1 MFLRVARSMLI
12 PVPLRFSV
20 GVLLAL
26 ALVLVL
32 PTKVIANTNLDF
44 GPFSYTA
51 KDKVLRQVG
60 YELALAMDAEVR
72 FEGSVDP
79 ELPVLGSWNANRF
92 RLVLDGVADTLNLDW
107 LVVNKVLVFSSRS
120 DRSTVTAKFS
130 GMAAERRVVKGFLR
144 DTLNDKAFRT
154 AYTDDE
160 VTINGPRWFVD
171 YEVTEL
177 LAEIESTMDEDGGGE
192 SVAAG
197 QRLQQLALS
206 GTETDEIGVMTFKL
220 RHAWVDDKTFTSGST
235 ETLVPGVA
243 TLARSLSAGRR
254 VPTLTADV
262 GGGAEID
269 EFQATDQFEP
279 SIFGD
284 VRTNSLVVRD
294 YLRKRPSYAA
304 LIEIL
309 DRPSDLIQLEAYIV
323 DINRSKLTEIGI
335 SFQNR
340 SGDTLVQ
347 VSPGAVTSPNNNNN
361 GNGGGNNANNASG
374 FAANLVLDQV
384 GGSQLLAN
392 LRLLETTGDSQ
403 IVSVPSVLAM
413 NNIEA
418 AISRRESFF
427 ITVNSE
433 RDADVIPV
441 TAETRLLVTPSVIE
455 QPNSGDD
462 TLPEIKLLINIQ
474 DAAIDGV
481 SGFGIANTPRT
492 KEFQVSTQAVVTHG
506 DLILVGGQII
516 NQQSSSKDKV
526 PVLGDLPLL
535 GRLFRS
541 DRTDDLQF
549 IRVFMIKPTV
559 VDQEAG

>member
-1 MFLRVARSMLI
+1 MRFVAVAANSCARY
-12 PVPLRFSV
+12 
-20 GVLLAL
+20 LLAVTVVL
-26 ALVLVL
+26 FAALPAL
-32 PTKVIANTNLDF
+32 ANTNLDF

-60 YELALAMDAEVR
+60 YELALSMDAEVR
-72 FEGSVDP
+72 FEGNIDP
-79 ELPVLGSWNANRF
+79 DMPVTGSWKAKRF
-92 RLVLDGVADTLNLDW
+92 RLVVDGVADALNLDW
-107 LVVNKVLVFSSRS
+107 LVVDGALVFSSRD
-120 DRSTVTAKFS
+120 DRSEVSAKFS
-130 GMAAERRVVKGFLR
+130 GMAAERRVLKGFLR
-144 DTLNDKAFRT
+144 DTRNDKAFRT
-154 AYTDDE
+154 NYDDDT
-160 VTINGPRWFVD
+160 VTIEGPRWFVE

-177 LAEIESTMDEDGGGE
+177 LDEIESTMDEDGATE

-197 QRLQQLALS
+197 QRLEQLALS

-220 RHAWVDDKTFTSGST
+220 RHAWVDDKTFSVGSV
-235 ETLVPGVA
+235 ETLIPGVA
-243 TLARSLSAGRR
+243 ALAKSLVAGGDL
-254 VPTLTADV
+254 PGV
-262 GGGAEID
+262 GGD
-269 EFQATDQFEP
+269 EQGGEDLQQALEPFQPT
-279 SIFGD
+279 IFGD

-309 DRPSDLIQLEAYIV
+309 DRPSALIQLEAYIV

-347 VSPGAVTSPNNNNN
+347 VSPGAVSNNNSASTS
-361 GNGGGNNANNASG
+361 NAGG
-374 FAANLVLDQV
+374 FAANLVLDRV
-384 GGSQLLAN
+384 GGDQLLAN
-392 LRLLETTGDSQ
+392 LRVLETTGDSQ

-433 RDADVIPV
+433 RDADVVPV

-455 QPNSGDD
+455 HRGEGAAG
-462 TLPEIKLLINIQ
+462 LPEIKLLINIQ

-481 SGFGIANTPRT
+481 AGFGTSNTPRT

-516 NQQSSSKDKV
+516 NQQTTARDKV
-526 PVLGDLPLL
+526 PLLGDIPLF

-559 VDQEAG
+559 VDLQTN

>member
-1 MFLRVARSMLI
+1 MRFVAVAANSCARY
-12 PVPLRFSV
+12 
-20 GVLLAL
+20 LLAVTVVL
-26 ALVLVL
+26 FAALPAL
-32 PTKVIANTNLDF
+32 ANTNLDF

-60 YELALAMDAEVR
+60 YELALSMDAEVR
-72 FEGSVDP
+72 FEGTIDP
-79 ELPVLGSWNANRF
+79 DMPVTGSWKAKRF
-92 RLVLDGVADTLNLDW
+92 RLVVDGVADALNLDW
-107 LVVNKVLVFSSRS
+107 LVVDGALVFSSRD
-120 DRSTVTAKFS
+120 DRSEVSAKFS
-130 GMAAERRVVKGFLR
+130 GMAAERRVLKGFLR
-144 DTLNDKAFRT
+144 DTRNDKAFRT
-154 AYTDDE
+154 NYDDDT
-160 VTINGPRWFVD
+160 VTIEGPRWFVE

-177 LAEIESTMDEDGGGE
+177 LDEIESTMDEDGATE

-197 QRLQQLALS
+197 QRLEQLALS

-220 RHAWVDDKTFTSGST
+220 RHAWVDDKTFSVGSV
-235 ETLVPGVA
+235 ETLIPGVA
-243 TLARSLSAGRR
+243 ALAKSLVAGGDL
-254 VPTLTADV
+254 PGV
-262 GGGAEID
+262 GGD
-269 EFQATDQFEP
+269 EEGVEDLQQALEPFQPT
-279 SIFGD
+279 IFGD

-309 DRPSDLIQLEAYIV
+309 DRPSALIQLEAYIV

-347 VSPGAVTSPNNNNN
+347 VSPGAVSNNSSASTS
-361 GNGGGNNANNASG
+361 NAGG
-374 FAANLVLDQV
+374 FAANLVLDRV
-384 GGSQLLAN
+384 GGDQLLAN
-392 LRLLETTGDSQ
+392 LRVLETTGDSQ

-433 RDADVIPV
+433 RDADVVPV

-455 QPNSGDD
+455 HRGEGAAG
-462 TLPEIKLLINIQ
+462 LPEIKLLINIQ

-481 SGFGIANTPRT
+481 AGFGTSNTPRT

-516 NQQSSSKDKV
+516 NQQTTARDKV
-526 PVLGDLPLL
+526 PLLGDIPLF

-559 VDQEAG
+559 VDLQTN